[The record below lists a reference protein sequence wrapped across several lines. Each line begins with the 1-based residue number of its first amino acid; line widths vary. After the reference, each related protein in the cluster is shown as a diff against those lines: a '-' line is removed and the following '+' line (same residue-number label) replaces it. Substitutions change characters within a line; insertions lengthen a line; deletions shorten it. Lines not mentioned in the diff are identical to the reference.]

1 MTLTEILEKRRERK
15 ALFEKAVAIRD
26 KAKEEKRKMT
36 SSEEEEFNRM
46 MDDVDA
52 MLKEI
57 EREERIL
64 AVQDGTEKRTHG
76 LVTEDQENQRQELN
90 QEEYRQAFLTWLR
103 NGVNGLTPEQR
114 ALMQKGFQDLPA
126 EARALAAGTP
136 AAGGYTVPED
146 FYKKLTD
153 AELWY
158 GGMRES
164 RATIIQS
171 STGADLPMPTD
182 DDSSNKGAIIAENTQ
197 LGEQDITFGQ
207 KVLKAYMYTSK
218 IVRVSFQLLQDSA
231 FDLESWLARKL
242 GIRIARITN
251 EHFTVGTGTSQP
263 EGVVTGASEGKVGDT
278 GQTTSVTFADLVDLM
293 HAVDRAY
300 RTNAQWMFHDSSLKA
315 LKKMEDSQNRPLWLP
330 GIAVREPD
338 TILGKPY
345 IVNNDIP
352 EMGVDAKSILFGD
365 FSAYCIRDVLGVQL
379 LRLVERYADFLQVGF
394 LAFSRHDG
402 GLLDAGTHPIKYYQN
417 SST

>member
-26 KAKEEKRKMT
+26 KAKEENRKMT
-36 SSEEEEFNRM
+36 SSEEEEFNRI

-57 EREERIL
+57 EQEERIL
-64 AVQDGTEKRTHG
+64 AVQDGTEKRTPG
-76 LVTEDQENQRQELN
+76 LVVEDQEGERQEVN

-114 ALMQKGFQDLPA
+114 DLMQKGFQDLPA

-136 AAGGYTVPED
+136 TAGGYTVPED

-182 DDSSNKGAIIAENTQ
+182 DDSSNKGAIIGENTQ

-251 EHFTVGTGTSQP
+251 EHFTVGTGTAQP
-263 EGVVTGASEGKVGDT
+263 EGVVTGASEGKVGAT

>member
-197 LGEQDITFGQ
+197 LGVQDITFGQ